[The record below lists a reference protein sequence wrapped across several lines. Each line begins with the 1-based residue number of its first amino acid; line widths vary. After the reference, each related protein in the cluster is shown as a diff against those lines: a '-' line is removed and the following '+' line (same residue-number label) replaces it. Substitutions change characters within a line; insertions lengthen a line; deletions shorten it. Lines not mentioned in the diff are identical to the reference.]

1 MGCDREVID
10 VEDMEVCDDTN
21 GEVMQPSATSQL
33 DTAYNMLL
41 VSSGLLLQLQ
51 KIYTVTFEV
60 KTSKALML
68 NLFYCNFICIDAIL
82 VF

>member
-1 MGCDREVID
+1 MVCDREVID

-41 VSSGLLLQLQ
+41 VSSGLCHNF
-51 KIYTVTFEV
+51 KRYTPQHL
-60 KTSKALML
+60 K
-68 NLFYCNFICIDAIL
+68 
-82 VF
+82 

>member
-1 MGCDREVID
+1 MACDREVID

-41 VSSGLLLQLQ
+41 VSSSLLSQLQ

-60 KTSKALML
+60 KMCKAL
-68 NLFYCNFICIDAIL
+68 C
-82 VF
+82 